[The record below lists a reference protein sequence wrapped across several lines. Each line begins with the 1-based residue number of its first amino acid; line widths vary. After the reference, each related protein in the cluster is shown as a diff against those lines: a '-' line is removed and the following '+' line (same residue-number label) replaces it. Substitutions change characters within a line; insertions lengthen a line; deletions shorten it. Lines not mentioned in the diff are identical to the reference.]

1 MRRATCFDERQLSH
15 YGKFLSTLSLRR
27 ATFFSVSWII
37 SKVISIHALLAESD
51 RPWPMR
57 SWPGTIFLSTLSLRR
72 ATFCRTWPRTY
83 AYDFYPRSPC
93 GERLCRPA
101 FAPAAHNFY
110 PRSPCGERPTP
121 SSLYS
126 FSDVFLSTL
135 SLRRA
140 TSLIDGRRD
149 NDINFY
155 PRSPCGERL
164 TPARI
169 SSRLLLISIHALLA
183 ESDSGTARHT

>member
-1 MRRATCFDERQLSH
+1 MFRRKAAI
-15 YGKFLSTLSLRR
+15 TL
-27 ATFFSVSWII
+27 WQ
-37 SKVISIHALLAESD
+37 ISIHALLAESD
-51 RPWPMR
+51 
-57 SWPGTIFLSTLSLRR
+57 IFQCFVDHFQS
-72 ATFCRTWPRTY
+72 Y
-83 AYDFYPRSPC
+83 FYPRSPC
-93 GERLCRPA
+93 GERQALA
-101 FAPAAHNFY
+101 YEVMAWNDISIHALLA
-110 PRSPCGERPTP
+110 E
-121 SSLYS
+121 
-126 FSDVFLSTL
+126 SDFLPYLAQNIRIRFLSTL